1 MSPNNNGE
9 KIASILAL
17 FNPLLYRADI
27 FLISPLISFS
37 SVLLALINLIS
48 LIRSVSEPANSAI
61 LSCCS
66 SDTRYNQKMPV
77 C

>member
-61 LSCCS
+61 LSS
-66 SDTRYNQKMPV
+66 RYNQKMPV